1 MNYLVFLVL
10 SIASTSGARKIG
22 LGVTHRSVTGVIDF
36 EASYGRT
43 TSSEGILSKGIM
55 IKPE

>member
-22 LGVTHRSVTGVIDF
+22 LGVTHRSVTAVMKV
-36 EASYGRT
+36 EASYG
-43 TSSEGILSKGIM
+43 
-55 IKPE
+55 